1 MGHAGKAF
9 RAGSVYPARAAGS
22 RGARLRNQAP
32 MAGRLAGIHRQLP
45 CQPRCP
51 AEHRTAIERNPV
63 STPTRTIRIDDPLW
77 TDAGEAV
84 RQNGDESITE
94 VIRDALQKYVADT

>member
-1 MGHAGKAF
+1 M
-9 RAGSVYPARAAGS
+9 
-22 RGARLRNQAP
+22 
-32 MAGRLAGIHRQLP
+32 
-45 CQPRCP
+45 
-51 AEHRTAIERNPV
+51 

-94 VIRDALQKYVADT
+94 VIRDALQKYVADTARQAPRVAALTQQLHRQYPNESTVELVRIIRAALETLTAADDGDVMAYASGWLESRR